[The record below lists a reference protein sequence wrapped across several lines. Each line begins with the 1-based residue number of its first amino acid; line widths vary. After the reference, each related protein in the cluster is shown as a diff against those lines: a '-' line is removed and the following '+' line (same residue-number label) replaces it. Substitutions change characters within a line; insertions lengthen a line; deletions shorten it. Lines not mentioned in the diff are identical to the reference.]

1 MDVSREANDATDQ
14 GKWDAK
20 RNKLYEKLFDVD
32 ITKICGPTGP
42 SKPIVPEVHPW
53 VRLLVM
59 EDVKL
64 DDLYKFT
71 FE

>member
-1 MDVSREANDATDQ
+1 MSHDTNFCYYYQ
-14 GKWDAK
+14 GKWDDDC
-20 RNKLYEKLFDVD
+20 NKLYEKLFDVNV
-32 ITKICGPTGP
+32 IEICGPTGP
-42 SKPIVPEVHPW
+42 SKPIVPTVDPW

-64 DDLYKFT
+64 DDVYKFT